1 MTYLN
6 EMVILAV
13 IMDNKNET
21 LTATRAVQRFLKR
34 RGYKRGNKPGSS
46 TYQLSK
52 ANVLARDTYVQLT
65 QPLITATNKPN
76 IVYMDESFIHQHYKR
91 HHDSLYDTSD
101 SADVQTNEKYKGSRH
116 CFIVGIL
123 DSTTMDCRVLALDIF
138 RVSALA
144 EECLKND
151 NPNSINHDYFVKWF
165 KELLDELDAFSV
177 TNAYIVMDNANTYP
191 TIKATI
197 KPAIV
202 QMATEKGHTVVYTP
216 PHHSDLQPIELVW
229 AIVKGHLGHKYTD
242 GTGLLEVKARLQ
254 EAFDVLK
261 ASSISGCIKVSEEKL
276 QKLHDHLK
284 EIDAFESDEDS
295 SARSS
300 SDSDN

>member
-1 MTYLN
+1 
-6 EMVILAV
+6 
-13 IMDNKNET
+13 
-21 LTATRAVQRFLKR
+21 
-34 RGYKRGNKPGSS
+34 
-46 TYQLSK
+46 
-52 ANVLARDTYVQLT
+52 
-65 QPLITATNKPN
+65 
-76 IVYMDESFIHQHYKR
+76 
-91 HHDSLYDTSD
+91 
-101 SADVQTNEKYKGSRH
+101 
-116 CFIVGIL
+116 
-123 DSTTMDCRVLALDIF
+123 MDCRVLALDIF
-138 RVSALA
+138 RGGKPKRRKTTTA
-144 EECLKND
+144 CLTTTTL
-151 NPNSINHDYFVKWF
+151 SKWF
-165 KELLDELDAFSV
+165 KQLLDELDAFSV
-177 TNAYIVMDNANTYP
+177 TNAYIVMDNAKYHKGLPIGTPTSRQSKKVLLDACRTYG
-191 TIKATI
+191 IAVDEKAFKSILWQHFSDHKATI

-216 PHHSDLQPIELVW
+216 PHHSDLQPIELVS

-261 ASSISGCIKVSEEKL
+261 ASSFSGCIKVLEEKL